1 MLGLTRR
8 KDVAPMTRP
17 QITEFGLL
25 DPWAEFNRFRTEIDP
40 LFRAF
45 FGPIP
50 RELEGTGTFTPAVDL
65 YETAEELVLHAYLP
79 GVSQED
85 IHLEVAGDTIRLRGE
100 RKPIVPETDVTVHQ
114 AQSGYGTF
122 DLQYVLPVDVQTE
135 RCTAAYRNGILEVHL
150 PKVEAARPR
159 TVEIHVAG

>member
-8 KDVAPMTRP
+8 KDVAPGTRP
-17 QITEFGLL
+17 QITGLRRL
-25 DPWAEFNRFRTEIDP
+25 DPWVEFTRLGTEIDP

-45 FGPIP
+45 FGPTLPGI
-50 RELEGTGTFTPAVDL
+50 EETGTFTPAVDL

-85 IHLEVAGDTIRLRGE
+85 IHLEVVGDTIRLWGE
-100 RKPIVPETDVTVHQ
+100 RKPIVPETEVTVHL

-122 DLQYVLPVDVQTE
+122 DLRYTLPVNVQTE
-135 RCTAAYRNGILEVHL
+135 RCTATYRNGILEVHL